1 MKKLAALFVV
11 ALLCSA
17 VLPAAGGRAI
27 LNLYGTGLKVAQNN
41 FTEQERRDKAYF
53 EVKAAV
59 AISGNFYLWASHGYF
74 PMRDSWKDWDKK
86 GSFDPDLDVERKLGK
101 RIIAGGCGVYM
112 GYFEPRQFAV
122 RAEAGVCHVANDI
135 TTVSSYVADG
145 ETLSTLETRQ
155 RAFGGRASLAFTY
168 GFYRSVFA
176 ELALGYTVAPS
187 KTDGKRSNLGG
198 VHVALGLGIQL

>member
-17 VLPAAGGRAI
+17 VLPASGGRAI

-41 FTEQERRDKAYF
+41 FTEQQRRDKAYF

-59 AISGNFYLWASHGYF
+59 AFSGNLYLWASHGYF
-74 PMRDSWKDWDKK
+74 PMRDSWKDWDSK
-86 GSFDPDLDVERKLGK
+86 GSFDPDLDVNRKLGK
-101 RIIAGGCGVYM
+101 RIIAGGCGAYM
-112 GYFEPRQFAV
+112 GYFEPGQFAV

-145 ETLSTLETRQ
+145 ETLRTVEARQ
-155 RAFGGRASLAFTY
+155 RAIGGRASLAFTY
-168 GFYRSVFA
+168 GLYRSVFT
-176 ELALGYTVAPS
+176 ELALGYTLAPS
-187 KTDGKRSNLGG
+187 TTSGKRSNLGG